1 MKFGVNFTLHT
12 SNSKL
17 IKMSL
22 ISIEKMEFYAYH
34 GCFEEERKIG
44 TWFNVDLSM
53 EVDTSKA
60 ELSDNL
66 EETVNYQ
73 EVYAVV
79 KREMMISSNLL
90 ENVARRI
97 INAVKKEFP
106 AVSYAWV
113 KVKKMNPPLGGK
125 MESVSI
131 EVDN

>member
-1 MKFGVNFTLHT
+1 
-12 SNSKL
+12 
-17 IKMSL
+17 MSL

-34 GCFEEERKIG
+34 GCFDEERKIG

-60 ELSDNL
+60 EVSDSL
-66 EETVNYQ
+66 EDTVNYQ
-73 EVYAVV
+73 EVYQVV
-79 KREMMISSNLL
+79 KKEMMISSKLL

-97 INAVKKEFP
+97 LKAIQEAFP

-125 MESVSI
+125 MEAVSVEMES
-131 EVDN
+131 

>member
-1 MKFGVNFTLHT
+1 
-12 SNSKL
+12 
-17 IKMSL
+17 MSL

-34 GCFEEERKIG
+34 GCFDEERKIG

-60 ELSDNL
+60 EVSDSL
-66 EETVNYQ
+66 EDTVNYQ
-73 EVYAVV
+73 EVYQVV
-79 KREMMISSNLL
+79 KKEMMISSKLL

-97 INAVKKEFP
+97 LKAIREAFP

-125 MESVSI
+125 MEAVSVEMES
-131 EVDN
+131 

>member
-1 MKFGVNFTLHT
+1 
-12 SNSKL
+12 
-17 IKMSL
+17 MSL

-34 GCFEEERKIG
+34 GCFDEERKIG

-60 ELSDNL
+60 EESDSL
-66 EETVNYQ
+66 EDTVNYQ
-73 EVYAVV
+73 EVYQVV
-79 KREMMISSNLL
+79 RKEMMISSKLL

-97 INAVKKEFP
+97 LTAIREAFP

-125 MESVSI
+125 MESVSV
-131 EVDN
+131 ELES

>member
-1 MKFGVNFTLHT
+1 MANGYQ
-12 SNSKL
+12 L
-17 IKMSL
+17 IAKIMSL

-34 GCFEEERKIG
+34 GCFAEERKIG

-60 ELSDNL
+60 EESDNL
-66 EETVNYQ
+66 DDTVNYQ

-79 KREMMISSNLL
+79 KREMMISSKLL

-97 INAVKKEFP
+97 LNAIQKEFP
-106 AVSYAWV
+106 TVSYAWV

-125 MESVSI
+125 MESVSV
-131 EVDN
+131 EMEL

>member
-1 MKFGVNFTLHT
+1 MKFGVNFTLQTPH
-12 SNSKL
+12 SKL

-22 ISIEKMEFYAYH
+22 ISIEKMEFYSYH

-60 ELSDNL
+60 EETDNL
-66 EETVNYQ
+66 EDTVNYQ

-79 KREMMISSNLL
+79 KREMMISSKLL

-97 INAVKKEFP
+97 LNAIQKEFP
-106 AVSYAWV
+106 SVSYAWV
-113 KVKKMNPPLGGK
+113 KIKKMNPPLGGK
-125 MESVSI
+125 MEAVSVELES
-131 EVDN
+131 

>member
-1 MKFGVNFTLHT
+1 MA
-12 SNSKL
+12 
-17 IKMSL
+17 I

-53 EVDTSKA
+53 EVDTAKA
-60 ELSDNL
+60 EETDNL
-66 EETVNYQ
+66 EDTVNYQ
-73 EVYAVV
+73 AVYAVV

>member
-1 MKFGVNFTLHT
+1 MA
-12 SNSKL
+12 
-17 IKMSL
+17 I
-22 ISIEKMEFYAYH
+22 ISIEKMEFYSYH

-60 ELSDNL
+60 EETDNL
-66 EETVNYQ
+66 EDTVNYQ

-79 KREMMISSNLL
+79 KREMMVSSKLL

-97 INAVKKEFP
+97 LNAIKKEFP
-106 AVSYAWV
+106 TVSYAWV

-125 MESVSI
+125 MESVSVEM
-131 EVDN
+131 EV

>member
-1 MKFGVNFTLHT
+1 
-12 SNSKL
+12 
-17 IKMSL
+17 MSL

-60 ELSDNL
+60 EVSDNL
-66 EETVNYQ
+66 EDTVNYQ
-73 EVYAVV
+73 EVYKVV
-79 KREMMISSNLL
+79 QQEMMVSSKLL

-97 INAVKKEFP
+97 LQAIQDNFP

-125 MESVSI
+125 MESVSV
-131 EVDN
+131 EMEN